1 MSWYKVDLTCNKND
15 ATIIEEILV
24 AHNAISISITQEKGN
39 NDIYEPKVGE
49 TPLWNTIKLSAL
61 FDKKISKEVILGFIK
76 GVSHSNLYINKL
88 DDQNWIEKYQTNFK
102 PIRFG
107 KKLWVVPSWS
117 RMPLNQEGIELKMD
131 PGMAFG
137 SGSHETTHL
146 CLEYLERAKLNNLT
160 ILDYGCGSGI
170 LSIASLALGAKYAIA
185 TDVDPQ
191 ALESTK
197 NNSINN
203 NVAEKIE
210 IVLPDLIPKT
220 KIDILVANIFF
231 NTLIDLRDE
240 FLQLLNSG
248 SKIVISGIMFSQL
261 VLIHRHYE
269 KFFNFKNVKI
279 KNNWCLLEYEKK

>member
-1 MSWYKVDLTCNKND
+1 
-15 ATIIEEILV
+15 
-24 AHNAISISITQEKGN
+24 
-39 NDIYEPKVGE
+39 
-49 TPLWNTIKLSAL
+49 
-61 FDKKISKEVILGFIK
+61 
-76 GVSHSNLYINKL
+76 
-88 DDQNWIEKYQTNFK
+88 
-102 PIRFG
+102 
-107 KKLWVVPSWS
+107 
-117 RMPLNQEGIELKMD
+117 MPLNQEGIELKMD

-137 SGSHETTHL
+137 SGSHETTQL
-146 CLEYLERAKLNNLT
+146 CLEYLERTKLSNLT

-191 ALESTK
+191 ALEATK

-210 IVLPDLIPKT
+210 IVLPDLIPKI
-220 KIDILVANIFF
+220 KIDILVANILF
-231 NTLIDLRDE
+231 NTLIDLRNE
-240 FLQLLNSG
+240 FMQLLNSG
-248 SKIVISGIMFSQL
+248 SKIVISGIMFNQL

>member
-1 MSWYKVDLTCNKND
+1 MSWYKVDLTCSKND

-24 AHNAISISITQEKGN
+24 AHNAISISFAQEKSS

-49 TPLWNTIKLSAL
+49 TPLWNTINLSAL
-61 FDKKISKEVILGFIK
+61 FDKKISKEVIRDFIK
-76 GVSHSNLYINKL
+76 GVAHSNLCINKL
-88 DDQNWIEKYQTNFK
+88 DDQNWVETYQANFK

-107 KKLWVVPSWS
+107 KKLWVVPSWNK
-117 RMPLNQEGIELKMD
+117 MPLNQEGIELKMD

-137 SGSHETTHL
+137 SGSHETTQL
-146 CLEYLERAKLNNLT
+146 CLEYLERTKLSNLT

-191 ALESTK
+191 ALEATK

-210 IVLPDLIPKT
+210 IVLPDLIPKI
-220 KIDILVANIFF
+220 KIDILVANILF
-231 NTLIDLRDE
+231 NTLIDLRNE
-240 FLQLLNSG
+240 FMQLLNSG

>member
-1 MSWYKVDLTCNKND
+1 MSWYKVNLTCNKND
-15 ATIIEEILV
+15 ATVIEEILV
-24 AHNAISISITQEKGN
+24 AHNAISISIAQEKGN
-39 NDIYEPKVGE
+39 NDIYEPNVGE

-61 FDKKISKEVILGFIK
+61 FDKKISKEVISNFIK

-107 KKLWVVPSWS
+107 KKLWVVPS
-117 RMPLNQEGIELKMD
+117 RNKMPLNQEGIELKMD

-248 SKIVISGIMFSQL
+248 SKIVISGIMCNQL
-261 VLIHRHYE
+261 VLIRRHYE
-269 KFFNFKNVKI
+269 KFFYFKNFKI
-279 KNNWCLLEYEKK
+279 KNNWCLLEFEKK